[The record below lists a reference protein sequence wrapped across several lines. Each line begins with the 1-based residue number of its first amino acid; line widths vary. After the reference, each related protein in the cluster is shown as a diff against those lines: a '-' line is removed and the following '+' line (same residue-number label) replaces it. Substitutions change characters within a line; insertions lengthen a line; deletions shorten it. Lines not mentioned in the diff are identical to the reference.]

1 MNMKVIGFA
10 GITIIIAQGIFYRSR
25 TIVNAVNKVV
35 VLKRFERAEYR

>member
-10 GITIIIAQGIFYRSR
+10 GTIIIAQGIFYRSR

-35 VLKRFERAEYR
+35 VLKRLERTKYS